1 MTRSVSALALAAAL
15 ALPAGLATAQSQ
27 GDMTFGLGFGYV
39 TPESS
44 NGTLAGAAA
53 TVGDNARPIFTFEY
67 FLRDNLG
74 IELLAATPFKHSV
87 ALNGVDT
94 AQTKHLPPTLSL
106 NYHFTNAS
114 AWTPYV
120 GLGVN
125 WTTFFDETIAGGG
138 DLDLDDSF
146 GLAAQIGVDY
156 ALSDRSALRLNLRY
170 LQIET
175 DASLGGTDI
184 GTAEINPTVFGVTY
198 VTKF

>member
-1 MTRSVSALALAAAL
+1 MTRTVSTLALAAAL
-15 ALPAGLATAQSQ
+15 ALPAGLASAQSQ
-27 GDMTFGLGFGYV
+27 GDMTFGIGVGYV
-39 TPESS
+39 APESA

-53 TVGDNARPIFTFEY
+53 TIGDNARPIFTFEH

-74 IELLAATPFKHSV
+74 LEVLAATPFQHTISLAGTKS
-87 ALNGVDT
+87 AR
-94 AQTKHLPPTLSL
+94 TKHLPPTISL

-120 GLGVN
+120 GIGAN
-125 WTTFFDETIAGGG
+125 WTTFFDETILGGG
-138 DLDLDDSF
+138 DLDIEDSF

-170 LQIET
+170 LQIES
-175 DASLGGTDI
+175 DVSLNGANI
-184 GTAEINPTVFGVTY
+184 GKAEINPTVVGITY

>member
-27 GDMTFGLGFGYV
+27 GDMTFGIGIGYV
-39 TPESS
+39 SPESD

-53 TVGDNARPIFTFEY
+53 TIGDNARPIFTFEY

-74 IELLAATPFKHSV
+74 LEVLAATPFQHSI
-87 ALNGVDT
+87 ALNGTKT
-94 AQTKHLPPTLSL
+94 ARTKHLPPTISL

-120 GLGVN
+120 GLGLN
-125 WTTFFDETIAGGG
+125 WTTFFDETINGGG
-138 DLDLDDSF
+138 DLDIEDSF
-146 GLAAQIGVDY
+146 GLAAQIGLDY
-156 ALSDRSALRLNLRY
+156 ALSDRSALRLNVRY
-170 LQIET
+170 IEIES
-175 DASLGGTDI
+175 DVSLNGADI
-184 GTAEINPTVFGVTY
+184 GTTTINPTVFGVTY